1 MIAATLVVYTRKR
14 LELRHL
20 SIFEQLYHRFEYVL
34 TIITSQ
40 GEQIWWT
47 CFQDFDLYTLW
58 NSLGN
63 TTPREFNSFVPRLM
77 LALWLLSMV
86 VLINAYIGIFTA
98 RLAVHKFEPTVN
110 TLEDLAASKTLRMTI
125 ELNSDIGLKSL
136 VKFQIFYPKIGKLTM
151 K

>member
-1 MIAATLVVYTRKR
+1 
-14 LELRHL
+14 
-20 SIFEQLYHRFEYVL
+20 
-34 TIITSQ
+34 
-40 GEQIWWT
+40 
-47 CFQDFDLYTLW
+47 
-58 NSLGN
+58 
-63 TTPREFNSFVPRLM
+63 M

-98 RLAVHKFEPTVN
+98 RLAVPKFEPTVN

-136 VKFQIFYPKIGKLTM
+136 VKFKIFYPKIGKLTM